1 MSREDLRRWVEGHR
15 AAQRRE
21 RAEAAVTR
29 PEPAIAIR
37 HALALIALSGRFRAR
52 ADAND
57 AADRRDDDSAR
68 ASWTRLRT
76 VLLKRDRS
84 R

>member
-1 MSREDLRRWVEGHR
+1 MSHEDLRRWVEGHR

-21 RAEAAVTR
+21 RAETAATGY
-29 PEPAIAIR
+29 EPAIAIR
-37 HALALIALSGRFRAR
+37 HALALIALSGRLNVG

-57 AADRRDDDSAR
+57 AVDRRDEETAR

-76 VLLKRDRS
+76 VLLKRGRS

>member
-21 RAEAAVTR
+21 RAEAAAAGH
-29 PEPAIAIR
+29 EPATAIR
-37 HALALIALSGRFRAR
+37 HALALIALGGRLDVLA
-52 ADAND
+52 AAKD
-57 AADRRDDDSAR
+57 AAERRDEEVAR

-76 VLLKRDRS
+76 ALLKRARS

>member
-1 MSREDLRRWVEGHR
+1 MSREDLRRWVEGQQ

-21 RAEAAVTR
+21 RAEATAAGR
-29 PEPAIAIR
+29 EPAIAIR
-37 HALALIALSGRFRAR
+37 HALALIALGGRLNVR

-57 AADRRDDDSAR
+57 VADRRDEETAR

-76 VLLKRDRS
+76 ALLQRARS